1 MLAQI
6 ESVRDQERSKFN
18 QLSLNYS
25 FLVFKRRDPEGK
37 FVINNVLM
45 NGHAHM
51 LEYILEN
58 WMEANAN
65 LPLTLEG
72 NTTVLHQAMCRAAFI
87 KPEFKSKEQE
97 HQKEESPISEKGKKE
112 KNELKEETLIKM
124 IRLLLEAKDKF
135 TMISIN
141 VDEQDRLG
149 KTVLHLAA

>member
-18 QLSLNYS
+18 QNSLNHLL
-25 FLVFKRRDPEGK
+25 LVFKRRDPEGK

-45 NGHAHM
+45 NGHAQM

-72 NTTVLHQAMCRAAFI
+72 NTTVLH
-87 KPEFKSKEQE
+87 
-97 HQKEESPISEKGKKE
+97 
-112 KNELKEETLIKM
+112 
-124 IRLLLEAKDKF
+124 
-135 TMISIN
+135 
-141 VDEQDRLG
+141 
-149 KTVLHLAA
+149 

>member
-18 QLSLNYS
+18 HISLNHLL
-25 FLVFKRRDPEGK
+25 LVFKRRDPEGK

-45 NGHAHM
+45 NGHAPM

-87 KPEFKSKEQE
+87 RPQSKSKEE
-97 HQKEESPISEKGKKE
+97 ENQKEESPSSEKGKKD
-112 KNELKEETLIKM
+112 KNEFKEETLIKM
-124 IRLLLEAKDKF
+124 IRLLMESKDKF